1 MTVYNKPRVDREL
14 LQQYHEGLI
23 GLSACCAGEI
33 PRALIG
39 GYYEHAKQAA
49 VWYDQVFGRGNFYL
63 ELQDH
68 GLREQKI
75 VNPQLIKLSRET
87 GIPLVCANDAHY
99 LTRNDAD
106 VQRVL
111 ICIQT
116 NTTVNEPSKLVFE
129 TDEFYI
135 KSEQEMRQLSDI
147 QEATTTPCGLPDV
160 QS

>member
-1 MTVYNKPRVDREL
+1 M
-14 LQQYHEGLI
+14 

-39 GYYEHAKQAA
+39 GDYEQAKAA
-49 VWYDQVFGRGNFYL
+49 VWYDRVFGRGNFYL

-87 GIPLVCANDAHY
+87 GIPLVCTNDAHY

-116 NTTVNEPSKLVFE
+116 NTTISEPSKLVFE
-129 TDEFYI
+129 TDEFFI
-135 KSEQEMRQLSDI
+135 
-147 QEATTTPCGLPDV
+147 
-160 QS
+160 